1 MKASVITSMFF
12 LFLSVCFQ
20 SKAQENKLLLGTLIN
35 DWYLA
40 GPFPL
45 RESSDETR
53 HLPDFETD
61 FLLKNGGEKSP
72 VVKNGQTIKFKGG
85 SVNWIKYEGNNSVI
99 NLDEIISKKSFVT
112 AYAYTEIVSDFDG
125 MALLALGSN
134 DGGRLWFN
142 GEQVWDCPEAR
153 GFMPDDDL
161 IPVAVRKGKNTILL
175 KIEERGNRWEF
186 AVRFLPFNLNEYV
199 KYIDLFQV
207 NTEIDGTPVLKFL
220 QMESVSQKLFKTVH
234 LEIIHANS
242 KNTVL
247 ESDWSGKNEMILT
260 VGTEGFQ
267 KYLLKI
273 KATLTDG
280 TFWTNEINFT
290 AGVPVKHVLF
300 ENGKTDYSIVIGAE
314 ASESEKWAA
323 QELQRCLFKISGVEF
338 PIKTDEIEL
347 GNHELIIGYNR
358 HTFMLLPD
366 DSEKP
371 DDKDET
377 YFYENS
383 ESNILFCGGSERG
396 SMYAVFSYLENEF
409 GCRWYTPSV
418 TVIPTR
424 EKYEFTYLKHSESP
438 SIQVRNDFYYEAF
451 NSDWA
456 AHNKINGA
464 MSFRE
469 QHGGVE
475 GYWSVHTFYPL
486 MPPAEFFDKHPEY
499 YSLIDGERIHDHA
512 QLCLTNPDVLDIIT
526 ERLKETIRKNPDYLI
541 YSVSQNDWRNPCQC
555 DKCQAI
561 AKKEGS
567 ESGPIIWF
575 VNQVADRIKDE
586 FPNKYV
592 GTLAYQYT
600 RKPPKNITP
609 RQNVVVRF
617 CSIEC
622 CFAHDFESCPENQDF
637 LADLKGWSAIAPH
650 MYIWDYVVNFSHY
663 ILPYPNFKVLQ
674 QNIKT
679 FRDNK
684 SIGIMEQAAYQS
696 RGGEFA
702 ELRAYLIGKL
712 LWNVDVN
719 VDEVINDFMH
729 GYYGRSG
736 QYVRE
741 YFDFLHGRL
750 TPETHIHLG
759 LRPDDVLFSG
769 DFVSEADKI
778 FDKAERVADN
788 EEIRRRVE
796 MARLPVMY
804 LKCKISPLEA
814 IYDGTFDR
822 FKMIVKRER
831 ITHFAEAGQPHVDSF
846 YRQMEAIINKK

>member
-1 MKASVITSMFF
+1 MKKSVIHSIFF
-12 LFLSVCFQ
+12 LFLFICFH
-20 SKAQENKLLLGTLIN
+20 SSAQQNKLSVNEWLK

-45 RESSDETR
+45 AESSDETR

-61 FLLKNGGEKSP
+61 FLLNIGGENNPAVKVGQ
-72 VVKNGQTIKFKGG
+72 VVKFKKG
-85 SVNWIKYEGNNSVI
+85 SVQWIKYNGNDSVL
-99 NLDEIISKKSFVT
+99 NLDEIISKKSFVA
-112 AYAYTEIVSDFDG
+112 AYAYTEIISEFDG

-142 GEQVWDCPEAR
+142 GRQVWDCPEAR
-153 GFMPDDDL
+153 GFTPDDDL
-161 IPVAVRKGKNTILL
+161 IPVAVKKGKNTILL

-186 AVRFLPFNLNEYV
+186 GVRILPFNLNEFV
-199 KYIDLFQV
+199 KNTDLFRV
-207 NTEIDGTPVLKFL
+207 NTDINGTPVLQFL
-220 QMESVSQKLFKTVH
+220 PIESVSQKVFKTVH
-234 LEIIHANS
+234 LEIKNTNS
-242 KNTVL
+242 KNTVW
-247 ESDWSGKNEMILT
+247 EGDWSRKSKMILP
-260 VGTEGFQ
+260 VDNDKYQ

-290 AGVPVKHVLF
+290 SGIPVKHVLF
-300 ENGKTDYSIVIGAE
+300 ENGKTDYSIVIGTE
-314 ASESEKWAA
+314 SSESEKWAA
-323 QELQRCLFKISGVEF
+323 QELQRSLFEISGAEF
-338 PIKTDEIEL
+338 PIKTDESET
-347 GNHELIIGYNR
+347 GNHEIIIGYNR
-358 HTFMLLPD
+358 HTSVLLNGETP
-366 DSEKP
+366 KP
-371 DDKDET
+371 DENDET

-383 ESNILFCGGSERG
+383 GSNILLWGGSKRG
-396 SMYAVFSYLENEF
+396 SMYAVFSFLENEL
-409 GCRWYTPSV
+409 GCRWYTPAV
-418 TVIPTR
+418 TVFPSR

-451 NSDWA
+451 NPDWA
-456 AHNKINGA
+456 ARNKINGA

-469 QHGGVE
+469 QQGGVE

-486 MPPAEFFDKHPEY
+486 MPPAEFYDKHPEY
-499 YSLIDGERIHDHA
+499 YSLIDGKRIHDHA
-512 QLCLTNPDVLDIIT
+512 QLCLTNPDVLNIIT

-567 ESGPIIWF
+567 ESGPVIWF

-586 FPNKYV
+586 FPDKYV

-600 RKPPKNITP
+600 RKPPANIVP
-609 RQNVVVRF
+609 RENVVVRF

-622 CFAHDFESCPENQDF
+622 CFAHDFESCSENQDF

-663 ILPYPNFKVLQ
+663 IMPYPNFKVLQ

-719 VDEVINDFMH
+719 VDEIINDFMS

-769 DFVSEADKI
+769 DFVREADKI

-804 LKCKISPLEA
+804 LKCKSTPMKA
-814 IYDGTFDR
+814 ICDGTYDR
-822 FKMIVKRER
+822 FKLIVKREG
-831 ITHFAEAGQPHVDSF
+831 ITHFAEAGQAHVESF
-846 YRQMEAIINKK
+846 YRQMESIKK